1 MLYKVFK
8 YAIHAALCLIVVGA
22 VVSWIGA
29 RSLTLTMGIGETAQ
43 ELPFELTL
51 RSFEVVNY
59 PGTST
64 PADYVCRVDL
74 DGKPAELSMNHI
86 ARSHGYRFFL
96 KGYDEYGGGVTL
108 TARYDPWGT
117 GIVYSGYFLLLI
129 GMIGM
134 LFTRSSRFRAALS
147 RLGCVAALLFAGA
160 LGASA
165 APAAPKALPREVA
178 DEFGHLYVF
187 YNGRIAPMQT
197 MARDYVMKAYGKPSY
212 HGYSAEQ
219 VFTGWML
226 FYDSWKDIPLKKKGM
241 EERRQAVLSVASG
254 KAVKMFPILAED
266 GSVEWYSSADRLPF
280 SVPDDEW
287 TFVKK
292 VGSLVGEYAFEKDY
306 EAISGVITKVGK
318 FQRDRVGE
326 HLPSEASVRAERA
339 YNALGRPFVPAIV
352 FVMLGIALFLLAV
365 FKIRPADPLGRVF
378 GALGLAYMTVVLAL
392 RWYVSG
398 HVPLA
403 SGFELMLAIAW
414 AACLAVSL
422 AGRRFSA
429 LRPMGILLAG
439 FAMMVASLG
448 ESNPKIGPL
457 QPVLSSPLL
466 SVHVSCMMLAYT
478 LFGLLALCG
487 LMGLIS
493 KQHKPFADRGM
504 AVMYPA
510 LLLMVAGTVMGSLWA
525 NVSWGTYWNWDPKET
540 WSLITII
547 VYALPLHGRYFAWLR
562 EPRRFNWFC
571 LLAFS
576 SVLMTYFGVNL
587 LFGGMHSYAG

>member
-8 YAIHAALCLIVVGA
+8 YAIHTALCLIVVGA

-197 MARDYVMKAYGKPSY
+197 MARDYVMKA
-212 HGYSAEQ
+212 
-219 VFTGWML
+219 
-226 FYDSWKDIPLKKKGM
+226 
-241 EERRQAVLSVASG
+241 
-254 KAVKMFPILAED
+254 
-266 GSVEWYSSADRLPF
+266 
-280 SVPDDEW
+280 
-287 TFVKK
+287 
-292 VGSLVGEYAFEKDY
+292 
-306 EAISGVITKVGK
+306 
-318 FQRDRVGE
+318 
-326 HLPSEASVRAERA
+326 
-339 YNALGRPFVPAIV
+339 
-352 FVMLGIALFLLAV
+352 
-365 FKIRPADPLGRVF
+365 
-378 GALGLAYMTVVLAL
+378 
-392 RWYVSG
+392 
-398 HVPLA
+398 
-403 SGFELMLAIAW
+403 
-414 AACLAVSL
+414 
-422 AGRRFSA
+422 
-429 LRPMGILLAG
+429 
-439 FAMMVASLG
+439 
-448 ESNPKIGPL
+448 
-457 QPVLSSPLL
+457 
-466 SVHVSCMMLAYT
+466 
-478 LFGLLALCG
+478 
-487 LMGLIS
+487 
-493 KQHKPFADRGM
+493 
-504 AVMYPA
+504 
-510 LLLMVAGTVMGSLWA
+510 
-525 NVSWGTYWNWDPKET
+525 
-540 WSLITII
+540 
-547 VYALPLHGRYFAWLR
+547 
-562 EPRRFNWFC
+562 
-571 LLAFS
+571 
-576 SVLMTYFGVNL
+576 
-587 LFGGMHSYAG
+587 